1 MKIENKMIKKKN
13 NNRPE
18 VLFFGR
24 KDCNY
29 SNLAEKHLKQYD
41 LNINTVISSRRN
53 EDLSKEVK
61 DWSGDYI
68 FCFRSLYI
76 IPKILID
83 ETNKYVINFHPGPPD
98 YPGSGS
104 VNLALYNS
112 DKEFGVTAH
121 LVNEK
126 IDNGDI
132 IECLKFPIE
141 DKDDSVSLLE
151 KTHKNL
157 LTLFIKIVDEIFAA
171 KDGSIE
177 KKIVENKDKKWIG
190 EANTISLID
199 NLQMVDPSITKEEL
213 EKLIT
218 SVHTDDYPLKIS
230 IHDYDF
236 YLKRNR

>member
-1 MKIENKMIKKKN
+1 MTKKKSLDS
-13 NNRPE
+13 PK
-18 VLFFGR
+18 VLFFAR

-29 SNLAEKHLKQYD
+29 SYLAEKHLKQYD
-41 LNINTVISSRRN
+41 LNINTVISSKRN
-53 EDLSKEVK
+53 EDLSKEIK

-83 ETNKYVINFHPGPPD
+83 DTNKYVINFHPGPPD

-121 LVNEK
+121 LINEK

-171 KDGSIE
+171 KDSSIE
-177 KKIVENKDKKWIG
+177 KKIEENKDKKWIG

-213 EKLIT
+213 ERLIT

-236 YLKRNR
+236 YLKRNK